1 MTSQYSQTPEQRILY
16 IIINNV
22 PAMVF
27 YKDLDGR
34 YIAAN
39 NSFCK
44 QLGTTSTLIVGKTDF
59 DYYENTRAEK
69 YKQTD
74 LAVIKSGQSFDG
86 FEEEITVDGKQ
97 KVYSTRKVLA
107 KDDNDQPCGII
118 GLVYDVTK
126 TYRTEEDLIESKTR
140 YKYMYEMFRLMADN
154 IPDLLWA
161 KDLKKRYIFV
171 NKAICE
177 KLLIASDT
185 NEPIGKNDMFF
196 ARRERNL
203 HHTDKEWHTFGEICS
218 DSDDVTI
225 QKKSPGRF
233 EEYGN
238 VKGQLLY
245 LDVHKAPIRDEEGN
259 MIGIVG
265 SGRDITKEKL
275 IEKELTIANE
285 QNKAILKALPDLM
298 FLYDLRGTFL
308 DCYSSDP
315 SELLAPID
323 QVIGHNIS
331 EFFTPA
337 LVEELKNTFDRCV
350 QTKEVQTMEYE
361 LVLNGKLSYFEAR
374 NVLLDSETVL
384 SISRNITDRK
394 ILQKELISA
403 KEKAEESDRLKSTL
417 LNNMS
422 HELRTPLN
430 GILGFSEILIN
441 ELSNP
446 DFTEMAK
453 HINNSGKRLMRTLD
467 AIMQL
472 SQLESGM
479 KAVNIQKTEIDHIF
493 RQIMGTYNPQARIK
507 GLFLELREFQPM
519 IGYLDQFFF
528 IQSISNIL
536 DNAVKFTREG
546 GVTITVEE
554 IINQEIRLLSVNID
568 DTGIGI
574 SPDHLRFI
582 FEEFRQVSEGH
593 NRSFEGT
600 GLGLTIANKMI
611 SLLGGTIE
619 VDSKIGKGSH
629 FRILVPF
636 LKEKPGAKP
645 PVLDFPGPKKEDN
658 SKEMSTPGKP
668 VILLVEDNEINMQ
681 LTVAYLNQEFTVD
694 WAQDGPS
701 ALEKTRTK
709 KFDVILMDINLG
721 PGMDGLQ
728 AAQSIRKMKDYKNI
742 PIIALTGYTLFGDK
756 ERLIKGGCTDYLSK
770 PFSKENIIKVIKESM
785 GFQG

>member
-1 MTSQYSQTPEQRILY
+1 MSGKLQKPGEQRILDL
-16 IIINNV
+16 IINNL

-27 YKDLDGR
+27 YKNLDGQ
-34 YIAAN
+34 YISAN

-44 QLGTTSTLIVGKTDF
+44 QLATSPASIIGKTDF
-59 DYYENTRAEK
+59 DFYEKERAEK
-69 YKQTD
+69 YKETD
-74 LAVIKSGQSFDG
+74 LEVIKSGQSYEG
-86 FEEEITVDGKQ
+86 FEEEITIEGVQ
-97 KVYSTRKVLA
+97 KVFTTRKVLV
-107 KDDNDQPCGII
+107 KDELDLPSGII

-126 TYRTEEDLIESKTR
+126 TTRTEEELIESRSR

-177 KLLIASDT
+177 KLLMASDT
-185 NEPIGKNDMFF
+185 NEPVGKDDMFF
-196 ARRERNL
+196 AGRERKL
-203 HHTDKEWHTFGEICS
+203 HPDDKDWHTFGEICS
-218 DSDDVTI
+218 DSDDITI
-225 QKKSPGRF
+225 QCKAPGRF
-233 EEYGN
+233 EEFGN
-238 VKGQLLY
+238 IKGQLLY

-275 IEKELTIANE
+275 IERELIVVNE
-285 QNKAILKALPDLM
+285 RNKAILKALPDIM
-298 FLYDLRGTFL
+298 FLYDMNGNFL
-308 DCYSSDP
+308 DCYATDP
-315 SELLAPID
+315 AELLAPID

-331 EFFTPA
+331 EFFPSSF
-337 LVEELKNTFDRCV
+337 VGELKMILARCISSH
-350 QTKEVQTMEYE
+350 EVQTMEYE
-361 LVLNGKLSYFEAR
+361 LVINGKFQYFEAR
-374 NVLLDSETVL
+374 HVLVDSDTVL

-430 GILGFSEILIN
+430 GILGFSEILAE

-446 DFTEMAK
+446 DYTEMAR

-479 KAVNIQKTEIDHIF
+479 KALNIQKTELDQIF
-493 RQIMGTYNPQARIK
+493 RQIMSSYNPQARAK
-507 GLFLELREFQPM
+507 GLFLELRELQPLA
-519 IGYLDQFFF
+519 GYLDQFFF
-528 IQSISNIL
+528 TQAISNIL
-536 DNAVKFTREG
+536 DNALKFTREG

-554 IINQEIRLLSVNID
+554 IRNDESRLLSINID

-600 GLGLTIANKMI
+600 GLGLTIAKKMI
-611 SLLGGTIE
+611 HLLGGTIE
-619 VDSKIGKGSH
+619 VNSQIGKGSH
-629 FRILVPF
+629 FRVLIPF
-636 LKEKPGAKP
+636 LTEKPGAKP
-645 PVLDFPGPKKEDN
+645 PLADFPVPAREDKPSKKPV
-658 SKEMSTPGKP
+658 TGKP
-668 VILLVEDNEINMQ
+668 EVLLVEDNDVNMQ
-681 LTVAYLNQEFTVD
+681 LTRAYLNKEFIVD
-694 WAQDGPS
+694 WAPDGPA
-701 ALEKTRTK
+701 ALEKVRK
-709 KFDVILMDINLG
+709 RKYAAILMDINLG
-721 PGMDGLQ
+721 PGMDGIQ
-728 AAQSIRKMKDYKNI
+728 ASQAIRKIKGYEKT

-756 ERLIKGGCTDYLSK
+756 ERLIEGGCTSYLAK
-770 PFSKENIIKVIKESM
+770 PFSRESILKEMRESV
-785 GFQG
+785 GRQE

>member
-1 MTSQYSQTPEQRILY
+1 
-16 IIINNV
+16 
-22 PAMVF
+22 MVF
-27 YKDLDGR
+27 YKDLDGK

-39 NSFCK
+39 NSFCR
-44 QLGTTSTLIVGKTDF
+44 QLGTSPTLIVGKTDF
-59 DYYENTRAEK
+59 DFYETERADK
-69 YKQTD
+69 YLQTD

-86 FEEEITVDGKQ
+86 FEEEITVDGKP
-97 KVYSTRKVLA
+97 KVYTTRKVLA

-126 TYRTEEDLIESKTR
+126 TYRTEEELIESRTR

-161 KDLKKRYIFV
+161 KDLKKRFIFV

-177 KLLIASDT
+177 KLLNASDT

-196 ARRERNL
+196 AKRERTL
-203 HHTDKEWHTFGEICS
+203 HPADIEWHTFGEICS

-225 QKKSPGRF
+225 QRKGPGRF

-245 LDVHKAPIRDEEGN
+245 LDVHKAPIRDEKGN

-265 SGRDITKEKL
+265 SGRDITKERL
-275 IEKELTIANE
+275 IEKELTTVNE
-285 QNKAILKALPDLM
+285 RNKAILKALPDVI
-298 FLYDLRGTFL
+298 FLFDLNGTFL
-308 DCYSSDP
+308 DCYAADP
-315 SELLAPID
+315 SDLLAPID

-331 EFFTPA
+331 EFFAPTF
-337 LVEELKNTFDRCV
+337 VEELKNTLAKCV
-350 QTKEVQTMEYE
+350 QTGEVQTMEYE

-374 NVLLDSETVL
+374 HVLVESETVL
-384 SISRNITDRK
+384 SISRNITERK

-430 GILGFSEILIN
+430 GILGFSEILTN

-446 DFTEMAK
+446 DYMEMAR

-472 SQLESGM
+472 SQLESGI
-479 KAVNIQKTEIDHIF
+479 KAINVQKTEIDQIF
-493 RQIMGTYNPQARIK
+493 KQILETYNPQARIK
-507 GLFLELREFQPM
+507 GLFLELREYQSM
-519 IGYLDQFFF
+519 TGYLDQFFF
-528 IQSISNIL
+528 TQSISNIL
-536 DNAVKFTREG
+536 DNALKFTREG
-546 GVTITVEE
+546 GVTITIEE
-554 IINQEIRLLSVNID
+554 IKNEETRLLSVNID

-600 GLGLTIANKMI
+600 GLGLTIANKMV
-611 SLLGGTIE
+611 SLLGGTVE

-629 FRILVPF
+629 FRVLIPF
-636 LKEKPGAKP
+636 PTEKPGAKSL
-645 PVLDFPGPKKEDN
+645 VLDFPSPKKDDDIQR
-658 SKEMSTPGKP
+658 MAVTGKP
-668 VILLVEDNEINMQ
+668 LVLLVEDNEVNMQ
-681 LTVAYLNQEFTVD
+681 LTVAYLNNEFTVD
-694 WAQDGPS
+694 WAVDGPS
-701 ALEKTRTK
+701 ALEKARTK
-709 KFDVILMDINLG
+709 NYVAILMDINLG

-728 AAQSIRKMKDYKNI
+728 AAQSIRKMKDFENI

-756 ERLIKGGCTDYLSK
+756 ERLIKGGCTNYLAK
-770 PFSKENIIKVIKESM
+770 PFSKEDILKVLKESL
-785 GFQG
+785 GFQV

>member
-1 MTSQYSQTPEQRILY
+1 MTSQNPGNPEQRILD
-16 IIINNV
+16 IIINNI

-27 YKDLDGR
+27 YKDLDGK

-39 NSFCK
+39 NAFCK
-44 QLGTTSTLIVGKTDF
+44 QLDTTSSLIIGKTDF
-59 DYYENTRAEK
+59 DFYENTRAEK
-69 YKQTD
+69 YHKTD
-74 LAVIKSGQSFDG
+74 LAVISSGQSFDG
-86 FEEEITVDGKQ
+86 FKEEITVDGKQ
-97 KVYSTRKVLA
+97 KVYSTRKVLV
-107 KDDNDQPCGII
+107 KNDNDQPCGII

-126 TYRTEEDLIESKTR
+126 TYKTEEELIESRTR

-177 KLLIASDT
+177 KLLMASDT

-196 ARRERNL
+196 ANRERNL
-203 HHTDKEWHTFGEICS
+203 HSSDTDWHTFGEICS

-225 QKKSPGRF
+225 QKKGSGRF

-245 LDVHKAPIRDEEGN
+245 LDVHKSPIRDEEGN

-275 IEKELTIANE
+275 IEKELITVNE
-285 QNKAILKALPDLM
+285 RNKAILKALPDIM
-298 FLYDLRGTFL
+298 FLYDMNGTFL
-308 DCYSSDP
+308 DCYASDP
-315 SELLAPID
+315 SDLLAPID
-323 QVIGHNIS
+323 QVVGHNVS
-331 EFFTPA
+331 DFFPHTF
-337 LVEELKNTFDRCV
+337 VEELIRTIDICAKTR
-350 QTKEVQTMEYE
+350 EVQTMEYE
-361 LVLNGKLSYFEAR
+361 LILNEKLFYFEAR
-374 NVLLDSETVL
+374 LVLVDSGTVL
-384 SISRNITDRK
+384 SISRNITERK

-430 GILGFSEILIN
+430 GILGFSEILTN

-446 DFTEMAK
+446 DYLEMAK

-479 KAVNIQKTEIDHIF
+479 KAVNIQKTEIDYIF
-493 RQIMGTYNPQARIK
+493 RQIMSTYNPQARIK
-507 GLFLELREFQPM
+507 GLFLELREFQP
-519 IGYLDQFFF
+519 ITGYLDQFFF
-528 IQSISNIL
+528 TQSISNIL
-536 DNAVKFTREG
+536 DNALKFTREG
-546 GVTITVEE
+546 GVTITIEE
-554 IINQEIRLLSVNID
+554 ITNEETRLLSVNID

-611 SLLGGTIE
+611 SLLGGTVE

-629 FRILVPF
+629 FRILIPF
-636 LKEKPGAKP
+636 PKDKPGAKP
-645 PVLDFPGPKKEDN
+645 PVLDFPAPKREN
-658 SKEMSTPGKP
+658 GSKRIPTSGKP
-668 VILLVEDNEINMQ
+668 LVLLVEDNEVNMQ

-694 WAQDGPS
+694 WAPDGPS
-701 ALEKTRTK
+701 ALEMTRARK
-709 KFDVILMDINLG
+709 YAAILMDINLG

-728 AAQSIRKMKDYKNI
+728 AAQSIRKIEHYRNI
-742 PIIALTGYTLFGDK
+742 PIIALKGNTLFGDK
-756 ERLIKGGCTDYLSK
+756 ERLIKGGCTDYVSK
-770 PFSKENIIKVIKESM
+770 PFSKEDILKVINEAL
-785 GFQG
+785 GFRS